1 MTKEE
6 FKSKKEIINSKMNE
20 LNNEMIKLKKEYI
33 KSNMKYPIGSKVCIT
48 TPASVY
54 TSLHD
59 LTDVTVP
66 ETKQYAYIVGYDVS
80 YLCDIKPLFKK
91 INKDESVS
99 KVNLYVNLE
108 NVVIELVQ
116 GHEEGRSR
124 NP

>member
-1 MTKEE
+1 MYMTKEE
-6 FKSKKEIINSKMNE
+6 FKSKKEIINSKINE
-20 LNNEMIKLKKEYI
+20 LNNEMVKLKKEYI
-33 KSNMKYPIGSKVCIT
+33 KSNIKYPIGSKVCIT

-59 LTDVTVP
+59 SVP
-66 ETKQYAYIVGYDVS
+66 ETKQYTYIVGYDVS

-91 INKDESVS
+91 INKDGSVS

>member
-1 MTKEE
+1 MNKEE
-6 FKSKKEIINSKMNE
+6 FQTKKNDINSKIRE
-20 LNNEMIKLKKEYI
+20 LKSQKIQLEKEYI
-33 KSNMKYPIGSKVCIT
+33 ESNAKYPIGSKVCIT

-59 LTDVTVP
+59 LTGVTVP
-66 ETKQYAYIVGYDVS
+66 ETKQYAYIVGYDIS

-91 INKDESVS
+91 INKDGSVS

-116 GHEEGRSR
+116 GYEQGGSR

>member
-1 MTKEE
+1 MNKEE
-6 FKSKKEIINSKMNE
+6 FQTKKNDINSKIRE
-20 LNNEMIKLKKEYI
+20 LKSQKIKLKKEYI
-33 KSNMKYPIGSKVCIT
+33 ESNAKYPIGSKVCIT
-48 TPASVY
+48 TPTSVY

-59 LTDVTVP
+59 LTGVTVP
-66 ETKQYAYIVGYDVS
+66 ETKQYAYIVGYDIS

-91 INKDESVS
+91 INKDGSVS

>member
-33 KSNMKYPIGSKVCIT
+33 KSNVKYPIGSKVCIT

-59 LTDVTVP
+59 LTGVTVP

-91 INKDESVS
+91 INKDGSVS

-124 NP
+124 NS